1 MFSGIL
7 KTMTWVTR
15 LLQWLL
21 AIVLVGVG
29 AYMIEQYRDGHFV
42 VPAEVSLPTAASVL
56 AAVIATFSI
65 VAICFL
71 GYTLQLVAAALD
83 FVIFVLYLASAALL
97 RHNYHAINSLLNPL
111 RNNLVFVRRMQGEDP
126 HPHLQGSLV
135 HLLVALVVIQTLL
148 FFFTTLMGFAVASR
162 HEGRHTRRHAH
173 VAV

>member
-1 MFSGIL
+1 MALSGIL
-7 KTMTWVTR
+7 KTMTWLTR
-15 LLQWLL
+15 LVQWLL

-97 RHNYHAINSLLNPL
+97 RHNYRSRRSPL
-111 RNNLVFVRRMQGEDP
+111 RLDLVFVRLAQGENPHRRMQGD
-126 HPHLQGSLV
+126 LV
-135 HLLVALVVIQTLL
+135 RVLVDLVVIQTLL
-148 FFFTTLMGFAVASR
+148 FLFTTLMGFAVASR
-162 HEGRHTRRHAH
+162 HEDRGARRRTR